1 MKAKMLA
8 EYDKLK
14 ALILLKKSELNLTN
28 QDIAEMVGITRQTF
42 GRMMADKTTDDWKFG
57 DLVNVCHA
65 LDITEAA
72 FHDAVE
78 YERRIE

>member
-14 ALILLKKSELNLTN
+14 ALILLKKKELNLTN
-28 QDIAEMVGITRQTF
+28 QDIAEEVGITRQTF
-42 GRMMADKTTDDWKFG
+42 GRMMADKTTDDWKLG
-57 DLVNVCHA
+57 DVVNVCHA
-65 LDITEAA
+65 LGITEAA
-72 FHDAVE
+72 FREAVE